1 MTLLRQGLKGL
12 TMTLFLIQLV
22 NFTKRYFITMI
33 PVYCITNNGKKRSK
47 DLEILKQGKRNL
59 PIKAKCH
66 KTFLSVIYE

>member
-33 PVYCITNNGKKRSK
+33 PVYCLTKNEKKINK

-59 PIKAKCH
+59 PIKAKCY
-66 KTFLSVIYE
+66 KTFLSAIHE

>member
-1 MTLLRQGLKGL
+1 MNLLRQGLKGL

-33 PVYCITNNGKKRSK
+33 PVYCLTNNGKKRSK
-47 DLEILKQGKRNL
+47 DLGITRQSERNL
-59 PIKAKCH
+59 PIKAQCH